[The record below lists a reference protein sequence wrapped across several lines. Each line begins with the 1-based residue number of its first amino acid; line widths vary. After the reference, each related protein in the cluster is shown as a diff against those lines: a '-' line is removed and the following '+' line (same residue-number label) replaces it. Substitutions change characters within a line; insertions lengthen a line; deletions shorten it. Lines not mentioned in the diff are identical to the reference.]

1 MTTLSWQETRGILLE
16 LESLYRDGSDA
27 GSVIRGE
34 TAVKAFLTGSK
45 QRCSDAKRSICQL
58 ANEAENKENLAKEI
72 DVEDEASRQFEEQKV
87 EADIVQE
94 EQSAA
99 QEVDALA
106 DGVPRVQNAISLYA
120 TITGIQWDYDALPGT
135 HRGWIPNNKYG
146 TEAILPF
153 EFDEARTAADRFRI
167 ANSLWSMIDGK
178 QPEDVGAAP
187 CSTCSYLR

>member
-1 MTTLSWQETRGILLE
+1 MAW
-16 LESLYRDGSDA
+16 
-27 GSVIRGE
+27 
-34 TAVKAFLTGSK
+34 
-45 QRCSDAKRSICQL
+45 
-58 ANEAENKENLAKEI
+58 NNLQT
-72 DVEDEASRQFEEQKV
+72 VSQNTVKV

>member
-87 EADIVQE
+87 RI
-94 EQSAA
+94 
-99 QEVDALA
+99 
-106 DGVPRVQNAISLYA
+106 
-120 TITGIQWDYDALPGT
+120 WDSF
-135 HRGWIPNNKYG
+135 
-146 TEAILPF
+146 ILKHSTTTTPLLDF
-153 EFDEARTAADRFRI
+153 TTLLLHH
-167 ANSLWSMIDGK
+167 NLGK
-178 QPEDVGAAP
+178 K
-187 CSTCSYLR
+187 